1 MRRER
6 REQKGR
12 QAVEGGGGCGV
23 ADDAMAMNGEC
34 ARECG
39 IMFLLM
45 LSNGHNNCKLPAL
58 ENLQLPPRHSHIHMH
73 THTHTHTWTVCAAPK
88 KREICWLF
96 IFVCMGLNA
105 QQQQQ
110 RVELSVPANAVY

>member
-12 QAVEGGGGCGV
+12 QAEEGGGGCGV

-58 ENLQLPPRHSHIHMH
+58 ENLQLPPRHTHIHMH
-73 THTHTHTWTVCAAPK
+73 THIHGLCVRPQRK
-88 KREICWLF
+88 EKFVGYLF
-96 IFVCMGLNA
+96 SFAWG
-105 QQQQQ
+105 
-110 RVELSVPANAVY
+110 

>member
-12 QAVEGGGGCGV
+12 QAEEGGGGCGV

-58 ENLQLPPRHSHIHMH
+58 ENLQLPPRHTHIHMH
-73 THTHTHTWTVCAAPK
+73 THSHIWTVCAAPK

-110 RVELSVPANAVY
+110 QRVELSVPANAVY

>member
-12 QAVEGGGGCGV
+12 QAEEGGGGCGV

-34 ARECG
+34 AWECG

-58 ENLQLPPRHSHIHMH
+58 ENLQLLLD
-73 THTHTHTWTVCAAPK
+73 TLTYTCTHTHTWTVCAAPK